1 MADIFATD
9 ICKSA
14 LVSFSTT
21 IWPHGWNN
29 FAAVEWIFINTN
41 YLWLKSY
48 NTNILHMKAYM
59 FFACILNITHFFFAG
74 QEMFQTEV
82 IEEGCNTVSLL
93 FVVFEI
99 IKKENT
105 PQNCYAV
112 CTYYNLSLYFVSIIW
127 HLGSWGTW
135 SRNFM
140 LCSYFGPV
148 YFLFVECA
156 V

>member
-59 FFACILNITHFFFAG
+59 FFACILNITHFFLQA
-74 QEMFQTEV
+74 
-82 IEEGCNTVSLL
+82 
-93 FVVFEI
+93 
-99 IKKENT
+99 KKCFK
-105 PQNCYAV
+105 QK
-112 CTYYNLSLYFVSIIW
+112 L
-127 HLGSWGTW
+127 
-135 SRNFM
+135 
-140 LCSYFGPV
+140 
-148 YFLFVECA
+148 
-156 V
+156 